1 MKKTKYLVWM
11 LAAGLMAGCSDDLEN
26 GGRTG
31 GTLDGETGYVKVA
44 INLPTTSGMSTRAS
58 ADGTN
63 GNDVFDDGLANEYAV
78 NNVALLI
85 FQGTDEAN
93 ATFTGGY
100 DLNMS
105 FNVESPNND
114 NITSRDE
121 IVAEITKPTA
131 PGNTYALAI
140 INRPTTEGN
149 EIITFSGSTLTVSGE
164 TVTNLAGLQKKI
176 SNISSLD
183 NFIGSSKNSFLM
195 TNAPIATVPVSA
207 ATVPDQ
213 TVSTLVPLT
222 VYESEELANLGE
234 SDEIYVERIV
244 AKVTVSED
252 NFTTEGTG
260 ENTKY
265 YQVIDNDGAY
275 KNDRA
280 YFDSWYLNITNR
292 STKLVRDV
300 TGYTDWRSYENA
312 TGAQTVYNRFFG
324 LAAPY
329 RVYWAVDGNYD
340 NWDATQTSEFNSY
353 TAENHPTDI
362 DMTAL
367 GDNAP
372 AYCLENTFNTD
383 HMQQQET
390 TGIVFAM
397 TYRFD
402 PDRETATTFYMIG
415 DAETVYGSTTD
426 LITAV
431 NTLLGTGNTIE
442 GLTVNEEARGGYYD
456 TQAEMGELF
465 SKESGALT
473 PAETAK
479 LFSALKEVKV
489 YEDGRTYYYAARIK
503 HFGDYY
509 TPLPAGT
516 VDVGDVSEY
525 DDQKHLGRYGVVR
538 NNWYEIIIGSIS
550 GPGSPEEP
558 EPGPDPDDKEYAW
571 INARINV
578 LSWAKRVQNVD
589 L

>member
-1 MKKTKYLVWM
+1 MKKTKYFAWM
-11 LAAGLMAGCSDDLEN
+11 IAAGLALTGCSDDLET
-26 GGRTG
+26 GGGTG

-63 GNDVFDDGLANEYAV
+63 GNDVFDDGLADEYAV

-85 FQGTDEAN
+85 FQGADETT
-93 ATFTGGY
+93 ATFAGGY
-100 DLNMS
+100 DLDMS

-121 IVAEITKPTA
+121 IVAEITKPTTS
-131 PGNTYALAI
+131 GNTYALAV
-140 INRPTTEGN
+140 INRPSSGLISFEG
-149 EIITFSGSTLTVSGE
+149 TTLTISGQ
-164 TVTNLAGLQKKI
+164 TVTNLAGLQAKI
-176 SNISSLD
+176 SNIDNLD
-183 NFIGSSKNSFLM
+183 NYIGSNKKSFLM

-222 VYESEELANLGE
+222 IYESEELANLGE
-234 SDEIYVERIV
+234 SDEIYVERVV
-244 AKVTVSED
+244 AKVTVSDD
-252 NFTTEGTG
+252 NFKSEESG
-260 ENTKY
+260 EDTKY

-275 KNDRA
+275 KDDRA
-280 YFDSWYLNITNR
+280 YFNGWYLNVTNR

-300 TGYTDWRSYENA
+300 TEYTDWRSYENA

-340 NWDATQTSEFNSY
+340 DWDATQTSEFNYY
-353 TAENHPTDI
+353 TPENHPTTIDI
-362 DMTAL
+362 TAL

-390 TGIVFAM
+390 TGIVFEM

-402 PDRETATTFYMIG
+402 PTRETAATFYMIG

-426 LITAV
+426 LVTAV
-431 NTLLGTGNTIE
+431 NAILGTDNAIE
-442 GLTVNEEARGGYYD
+442 GLTVNEVRGGYYD

-465 SKESGALT
+465 SKGDNALS
-473 PAETAK
+473 PEETAT
-479 LFSALKEVKV
+479 LLSALKKVKV

-516 VDVGDVSEY
+516 VDVNDVSDY

-538 NNWYEIIIGSIS
+538 NNWYEIVIGSIS

-558 EPGPDPDDKEYAW
+558 GPGPDPDDKEYAW